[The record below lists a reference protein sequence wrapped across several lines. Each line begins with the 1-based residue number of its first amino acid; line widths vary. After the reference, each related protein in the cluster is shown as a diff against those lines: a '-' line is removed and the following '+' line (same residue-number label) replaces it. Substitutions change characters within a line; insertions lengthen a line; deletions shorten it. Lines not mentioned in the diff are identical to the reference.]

1 MQHWQPHKQRFDRD
15 SGCFGSGMKFLFLI
29 DSLLLPWLW
38 NLLHFWSLPH
48 PSGYFPS
55 ADARISMNL
64 HLLFTL
70 SLGLI
75 SLCHKTLNLQV
86 QLDVPAYGFSYSPV
100 RQQGPA
106 SPTGSPNS
114 HPPSL
119 LFKVMPWPF
128 HFSICKHAKLAV
140 QNQLWLFCIL
150 FPGQGRKL
158 TGLALSLS
166 SLSVFT
172 QKFLSSI
179 QFFPLAFPSCSVEHS
194 GLAERVDISNN
205 NLYIT
210 REQQM
215 SCDP

>member
-15 SGCFGSGMKFLFLI
+15 SGCFGSGMKFLFMI
-29 DSLLLPWLW
+29 DSLRLPWLW

-70 SLGLI
+70 SVGLI

-86 QLDVPAYGFSYSPV
+86 QLDVPAYGFSHSPV
-100 RQQGPA
+100 HQQGPA

-150 FPGQGRKL
+150 FPRQGRKL
-158 TGLALSLS
+158 TGWHCPLAASQS
-166 SLSVFT
+166 SLR
-172 QKFLSSI
+172 SSSA
-179 QFFPLAFPSCSVEHS
+179 QSSFFPWPFLPALLNTV
-194 GLAERVDISNN
+194 V
-205 NLYIT
+205 
-210 REQQM
+210 
-215 SCDP
+215 